1 MLGTTST
8 KAPPVKFSCFHDI
21 VVHVLHLF
29 VLSSIPDL
37 ARGQE
42 PQGFPNAQPGWE
54 VMCHIHAQ
62 QLENYV
68 SLRCDARQEQVQQLL
83 QFAKEHGQPVDCGVV
98 AFKQASTEQKLNPT
112 TYIYIWWMACSYG
125 PANKYIHDS

>member
-1 MLGTTST
+1 
-8 KAPPVKFSCFHDI
+8 
-21 VVHVLHLF
+21 
-29 VLSSIPDL
+29 
-37 ARGQE
+37 
-42 PQGFPNAQPGWE
+42 
-54 VMCHIHAQ
+54 MCHIHAQ

-112 TYIYIWWMACSYG
+112 TYMYIWWMACSYG